1 MKIRIKGN
9 SIRLRLTKRDVQALR
24 ETGKVTESTVVSQG
38 NVFTYILQK
47 NTEAPKMHCTFADGN
62 MTVHLPHDKLC
73 ILIYTDEIGVQEYA
87 DNGEEGGLFLLVE
100 KDLKCLDTTS
110 EDQSDMYDNPK
121 TSC

>member
-9 SIRLRLTKRDVQALR
+9 SVRLRLTKSDVQALR
-24 ETGKVTESTVVSQG
+24 ETGKVSESTVISPG
-38 NVFTYILQK
+38 NIFTYILQK
-47 NTEAPKMHCTFADGN
+47 NTEAPRMYCSFSEGK

-73 ILIYTDEIGVQEYA
+73 TLIYTEEIGVQDYA
-87 DNGEEGGLFLLVE
+87 ENGQEGGLFLLVE

-110 EDQSDMYDNPK
+110 EDQSDMFDNPK